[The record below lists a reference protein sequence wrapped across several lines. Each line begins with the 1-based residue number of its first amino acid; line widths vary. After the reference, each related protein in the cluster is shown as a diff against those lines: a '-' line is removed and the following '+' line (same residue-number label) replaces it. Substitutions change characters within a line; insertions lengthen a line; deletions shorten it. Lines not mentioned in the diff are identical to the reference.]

1 MIIKVKVNFDRQ
13 YQYRSGTEILSSC
26 TDRQS
31 PMVWKSYIEET
42 DKCSESPVPHEG
54 GRVNNGLNSGAS
66 GHGHT
71 AKPILTNPD
80 QS

>member
-1 MIIKVKVNFDRQ
+1 MI
-13 YQYRSGTEILSSC
+13 
-26 TDRQS
+26 
-31 PMVWKSYIEET
+31 WKSHIEET

-71 AKPILTNPD
+71 AKPILTILID
-80 QS
+80 DERD